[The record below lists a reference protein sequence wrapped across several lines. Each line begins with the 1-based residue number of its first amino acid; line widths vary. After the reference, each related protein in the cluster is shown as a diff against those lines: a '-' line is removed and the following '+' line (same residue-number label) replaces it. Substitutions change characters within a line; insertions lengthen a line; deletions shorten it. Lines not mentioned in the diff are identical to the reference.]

1 MNNKYFTI
9 KDVCN
14 LLNISRPTLDSYR
27 KKHGIENVTLKGQV
41 YFKKTDILE
50 QLSFAMLGV
59 MPELDLTVLN
69 DVAVEELEVAPNVFD
84 LRLIRSIDAFG
95 AICLMCCLKNR
106 IAGKKHVYLL
116 TGKSSACF
124 YLQGINFLQELKR
137 VNGEYLHY
145 NSEILSDVPTS
156 NPEIILPLHLIGYK
170 GGEKSILDDIYASL
184 RGQGY
189 SEDMCSSLGWM
200 LGELADNATTHAN
213 GPCYFMLSSLV
224 GPRKFLTLTIG
235 DIGLGIPFT
244 LKTNERYKN
253 LDDFKAFISA
263 FKSSVSSWADIHDRG
278 KGLNDLLA
286 IAKGNGSWVRAE
298 SNGKGV
304 FFDFS
309 NNADSIKVKVAGTK
323 AMGTR
328 YCMVLIDAEFDYV
341 TKSEINTIVNNYL
354 EEL

>member
-1 MNNKYFTI
+1 MNNQYFTI
-9 KDVCN
+9 NEVCN
-14 LLNISRPTLDSYR
+14 LLKISRPTLDSYR
-27 KKHGIENVTLKGQV
+27 KKYGIENITLKGKV
-41 YFKKTDILE
+41 YFKKTDIFE
-50 QLSFAMLGV
+50 QLSFVMVGV

-69 DVAVEELEVAPNVFD
+69 DVAVEQLEVAPGVFD

-95 AICLMCCLKNR
+95 SICLMCCLKSW
-106 IAGKKHVYLL
+106 IAERKHVYLL

-124 YLQGINFLQELKR
+124 YLKGINFFQELKR

-145 NSEILSDVPTS
+145 NSEILRDVS
-156 NPEIILPLHLIGYK
+156 SGNPEIILPLHLIGYK
-170 GGEKSILDDIYASL
+170 GGEKSILDGIYASL
-184 RGQGY
+184 RLQGY
-189 SEDMCSSLGWM
+189 SEDMCSSLGWT

-244 LKTNERYKN
+244 LKTNEHYEN
-253 LDDFKAFISA
+253 LDDFKAFMSA
-263 FKSSVSSWADIHDRG
+263 FKANVSSWADIYDRG

-286 IAKGNGSWVRAE
+286 IAKGNGAWVRAE
-298 SNGKGV
+298 SNGMGI

-309 NNADSIKVKVAGTK
+309 NKADSINVKTAGTK
-323 AMGTR
+323 ATGTR
-328 YCMVLIDAEFDYV
+328 YSMVLIDAEFDYV
-341 TKSEINTIVNNYL
+341 TKREMNNILINYL